1 MTDDV
6 LTTNWWARGL
16 LFENCSCQLVCPGH
30 LHFEQECTYDRCLG
44 YWALRVDEGKFDTVS
59 LDGVKAVVAFNS
71 PKRMIDGGWKQ
82 RIIIDSAA
90 SPEQTTALETI
101 LLGNV
106 GGPWAV
112 LARFVGE
119 HVGTKSLPIEIEE
132 NGHTK
137 QLKIDG
143 VVEAIIEPIRGR
155 DKSKVVTF
163 ENIFNQIHASSQVIG
178 RGDTTYDDGEIAME
192 NKGSHGL
199 YSYFMWK
206 P

>member
-1 MTDDV
+1 
-6 LTTNWWARGL
+6 
-16 LFENCSCQLVCPGH
+16 
-30 LHFEQECTYDRCLG
+30 
-44 YWALRVDEGKFDTVS
+44 
-59 LDGVKAVVAFNS
+59 
-71 PKRMIDGGWKQ
+71 MIDGGWKQ
-82 RIIIDSAA
+82 RIIIDSAV

-119 HVGTKSLPIEIEE
+119 HVETKSLPIEVEE

>member
-1 MTDDV
+1 MTDDF

-44 YWALRVDEGKFDTVS
+44 YWALRVDEGTFDTVS

-71 PKRMIDGGWKQ
+71 PKRMLDGGWKQ

-119 HVGTKSLPIEIEE
+119 HVGTKSLPIEITDD
-132 NGHTK
+132 GHTK

-178 RGDTTYDDGEIAME
+178 RGDTTYDDGEIAMK

>member
-71 PKRMIDGGWKQ
+71 PKRMLDGGWKQ

-112 LARFVGE
+112 LAGFVGE
-119 HVGTKSLPIEIEE
+119 HVETKSLPIEIEE
-132 NGHTK
+132 IGHTK
-137 QLKIDG
+137 QLKIGG
-143 VVEAIIEPIRGR
+143 VAEAVVEPIRGR
-155 DKSKVVTF
+155 DKSQVVTF

-178 RGDTTYDDGEIAME
+178 RGDTTYDDGEIAMK
-192 NKGSHGL
+192 NKRSHGL